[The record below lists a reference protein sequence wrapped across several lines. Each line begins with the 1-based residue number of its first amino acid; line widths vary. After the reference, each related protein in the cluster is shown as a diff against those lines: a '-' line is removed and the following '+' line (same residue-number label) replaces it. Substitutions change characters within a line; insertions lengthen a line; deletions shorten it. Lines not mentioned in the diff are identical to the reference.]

1 MIEIRSQVYRRR
13 IDRNSPSGRS
23 SQWVATVSQ
32 PVRQLT
38 PEQVRA
44 WESIVRSVAQRQQST
59 TS

>member
-1 MIEIRSQVYRRR
+1 MIQIRSQVYRRR

-23 SQWVATVSQ
+23 AEWVATVSQ

-38 PEQVRA
+38 PEQVRD